1 MRANIKHIRNINR
14 IYDYDYVQNILG
26 IRIPLNESLIGYS
39 LEFERKLIREH
50 ILYETMMGSIRNA
63 AGWAGLAVGQTV
75 KDIGQAYVTPAA
87 DLTKGVGK
95 AVGREVGKV
104 AGKVEE
110 TGNDIK
116 NLAISLHD
124 IFSDQGLLDGFLNE
138 ARAQAVSIAEPISN
152 AFDALI
158 NLFNKVESGQSV
170 AVTEGTAKVR
180 RQQARQNPSAVA
192 PATTNSQTAMD
203 KLRELVKKFKGL
215 LLKANDSFKQYIM
228 APLKGLVGWQG
239 AMTCATIYSILK
251 WAISKIPKGSDTREF
266 FKTFAND
273 CIKVL
278 KVSDTSAEINEFVK
292 IVTEHIAKFIMDFAK
307 DHIKTLVR
315 DAMMNTAKAIMPWLE
330 TIGAVI
336 GGVATVTSIL
346 HPITSKYV
354 AKKADGVEADAAS
367 KLDGDHD
374 GIPDDQDLDADG
386 DGISSPEEKAKVEK
400 YKQSIRRS
408 TPEQIAVAKD
418 AINNAETARAAR
430 STSAPAYSQAR
441 PVFEH
446 ADLRTLLEYLEH

>member
-1 MRANIKHIRNINR
+1 MSANIKHIRNINR

-63 AGWAGLAVGQTV
+63 AGWAGLAVRQTV

-87 DLTKGVGK
+87 GLTK
-95 AVGREVGKV
+95 AVGNEVGKV

-116 NLAISLHD
+116 NLAISFHD

-138 ARAQAVSIAEPISN
+138 ARTQAVSIAEPISN

-158 NLFNKVESGQSV
+158 NLFNKVDSEQPV
-170 AVTEGTAKVR
+170 AVTEGTSKVR

-278 KVSDTSAEINEFVK
+278 KVSSDTSVEINEFVK
-292 IVTEHIAKFIMDFAK
+292 IVTEHIAKFIVDFAK

-367 KLDGDHD
+367 KLDSDHD

-408 TPEQIAVAKD
+408 TPEQIAAAKATQD
-418 AINNAETARAAR
+418 AINNAETARVAR
-430 STSAPAYSQAR
+430 SPAAPAYSQAR

-446 ADLRTLLEYLEH
+446 ADLRTLLKYLER